1 MDTGAAVA
9 GRPFRT
15 RVLVTDDWGM
25 RYVDEIRED
34 FPGLEVVREPAADIE
49 VVIGRIVPEDLGRLP
64 QVKWIQALS
73 AGVEWLREVPALAES
88 EVVVA
93 NARGAH
99 AATIAEHT
107 FGMLIFLSRRFDVLY
122 RGQQE
127 RVWMSPAPEGTVG
140 LSGLTMGIVGL
151 GSIGRAIAERARG
164 FAMRV
169 IAVDAHE
176 LPRPDYVAELRLLDG
191 LDDLL
196 RRSDAVAVA
205 TPITDRTRGM
215 LGARELALLKPS
227 AYLLV
232 MSRGGIVDEPTV
244 ARMLREG
251 LLAGAGL
258 DVTAVEPLPA
268 DSELW
273 DAPNIIITP
282 HSSPVSEQTHAA
294 VTAILRRN
302 LSHYLAGEPLE
313 NVVDKKLGY

>member
-1 MDTGAAVA
+1 MKA
-9 GRPFRT
+9 
-15 RVLVTDDWGM
+15 LVTDEWVM
-25 RYVDEIRED
+25 RYVSELEAE
-34 FPGLEVVREPAADIE
+34 FPAVEFVREASADVE
-49 VVIGRIVPEDLGRLP
+49 VVIGRVDDEVLRTVR

-73 AGVEWLREVPALAES
+73 AGVEWLREAPALAETDI
-88 EVVVA
+88 VVT

-99 AATIAEHT
+99 AATIAEHA
-107 FGMLIFLSRRFDVLY
+107 FGMLVFLARHFDALH
-122 RGQQE
+122 RAQQE
-127 RVWMSPAPEGTVG
+127 RVWMQPAPAGTMGV
-140 LSGLTMGIVGL
+140 SGLTMGVIGL
-151 GSIGRAIAERARG
+151 GHIGRAIAVRAHG
-164 FAMRV
+164 FDMKV
-169 IAVDAHE
+169 IAVDVHE
-176 LPRPDYVAELRLLDG
+176 LPKPDYVAELRLLDG

-196 RRSDAVAVA
+196 RRADVVAVA

-215 LGARELALLKPS
+215 LGPRELALLKPR

-251 LLAGAGL
+251 TLAGAGL

-282 HSSPVSEQTHAA
+282 HSSPVSEQTHAS

-302 LSHYLAGEPLE
+302 LRHYLAGEPLE

>member
-1 MDTGAAVA
+1 MKA
-9 GRPFRT
+9 
-15 RVLVTDDWGM
+15 LVTDEWVM
-25 RYVDEIRED
+25 RYVNDLKAE
-34 FPGLEVVREPAADIE
+34 FPAVEFVREAATDVE
-49 VVIGRIVPEDLGRLP
+49 VVIGRVDDEVLEKARH
-64 QVKWIQALS
+64 VRWIQALS
-73 AGVEWLREVPALAES
+73 AGVEWLRNTPALADTDI
-88 EVVVA
+88 VVT

-99 AATIAEHT
+99 AATIAEHA
-107 FGMLIFLSRRFDVLY
+107 FGMLVFLARRFDALY
-122 RGQQE
+122 RAQQE
-127 RVWMSPAPEGTVG
+127 RVWLQPAPTGTVG
-140 LSGLTMGIVGL
+140 LSGLTMGVIGL
-151 GSIGRAIAERARG
+151 GHIGRAIAVRAHG
-164 FAMRV
+164 FDMRV
-169 IAVDAHE
+169 IAVDVHE
-176 LPRPDYVAELRLLDG
+176 VARPEYVAELRRLDG

-196 RRSDAVAVA
+196 RRADVVAVA

-215 LGARELALLKPS
+215 LGPRELALLKPS

-244 ARMLREG
+244 ARMLRDG
-251 LLAGAGL
+251 TLAGAGL

-294 VTAILRRN
+294 VTATLRRN

>member
-1 MDTGAAVA
+1 M
-9 GRPFRT
+9 
-15 RVLVTDDWGM
+15 VT
-25 RYVDEIRED
+25 
-34 FPGLEVVREPAADIE
+34 
-49 VVIGRIVPEDLGRLP
+49 
-64 QVKWIQALS
+64 
-73 AGVEWLREVPALAES
+73 
-88 EVVVA
+88 

-99 AATIAEHT
+99 AATIAEHA
-107 FGMLIFLSRRFDVLY
+107 FGMLVFLARRFAALY
-122 RGQQE
+122 RAQQE
-127 RVWMSPAPEGTVG
+127 RVWLGPAPKGTVG
-140 LSGLTMGIVGL
+140 LSGLTMGVIGL
-151 GSIGRAIAERARG
+151 GHIGRAIAVRAHG
-164 FAMRV
+164 FAMKV
-169 IAVDAHE
+169 IAADVHE
-176 LPRPDYVAELRLLDG
+176 VPKPEYVAELRLLDG

-196 RRSDAVAVA
+196 RRADVVAVA

-215 LGARELALLKPS
+215 LGPRELALLKPS

-251 LLAGAGL
+251 TLAGAGL
-258 DVTAVEPLPA
+258 DVTALEPLPA

-302 LSHYLAGEPLE
+302 LSRYLAGEPLE

>member
-1 MDTGAAVA
+1 M
-9 GRPFRT
+9 
-15 RVLVTDDWGM
+15 TDEWVV
-25 RYVDEIRED
+25 RYVDELRGE
-34 FPGLEVVREPAADIE
+34 FPAVEFVHEASADVGVVVGRVDDEVLAK
-49 VVIGRIVPEDLGRLP
+49 VPN
-64 QVKWIQALS
+64 VKWVQALS
-73 AGVEWLREVPALAES
+73 AGVEWLRDAPALADTDI
-88 EVVVA
+88 VVT

-99 AATIAEHT
+99 AATIAEHA
-107 FGMLIFLSRRFDVLY
+107 FGMLVFLARRFDALY
-122 RGQQE
+122 RAQQE
-127 RVWMSPAPEGTVG
+127 RIWLSPAPAGTVG
-140 LSGLTMGIVGL
+140 LSGLTMGVIGL
-151 GSIGRAIAERARG
+151 GHIGRAIAVRAHG
-164 FAMRV
+164 FAMKV

-176 LPRPDYVAELRLLDG
+176 VPKPEYVAESGRLDG

-196 RRSDAVAVA
+196 RRADVVAVA

-215 LGARELALLKPS
+215 LGPRELALLKPS

-232 MSRGGIVDEPTV
+232 MSRGGIVDEPAV
-244 ARMLREG
+244 ARMLRDG
-251 LLAGAGL
+251 TLAGAGL

-313 NVVDKKLGY
+313 NVVDKELGY

>member
-1 MDTGAAVA
+1 MKA
-9 GRPFRT
+9 
-15 RVLVTDDWGM
+15 LVTDEWVL
-25 RYVDEIRED
+25 RYVNDLKAE
-34 FPGLEVVREPAADIE
+34 FPAVEFVREAATDVE
-49 VVIGRIVPEDLGRLP
+49 VVIGRVDDEVLEKARH
-64 QVKWIQALS
+64 VRWIQALS
-73 AGVEWLREVPALAES
+73 AGVEWLRNTPALADTDI
-88 EVVVA
+88 VVT

-99 AATIAEHT
+99 AATIAEHA
-107 FGMLIFLSRRFDVLY
+107 FGMLVFLARRFDALY
-122 RGQQE
+122 RAQQE
-127 RVWMSPAPEGTVG
+127 RVWLQPAPTGTVG
-140 LSGLTMGIVGL
+140 LSGLTMGVIGL
-151 GSIGRAIAERARG
+151 GHIGRAIAVRAHG
-164 FAMRV
+164 FDMRV
-169 IAVDAHE
+169 IAVDVHE
-176 LPRPDYVAELRLLDG
+176 VARPEYVAELRRLDG

-196 RRSDAVAVA
+196 RRADVVAVA

-215 LGARELALLKPS
+215 LGPRELALLKPS

-244 ARMLREG
+244 ARMLRDG
-251 LLAGAGL
+251 TLAGAGL

-294 VTAILRRN
+294 VTATLRRN

>member
-1 MDTGAAVA
+1 MKA
-9 GRPFRT
+9 
-15 RVLVTDDWGM
+15 LVTDEWVM
-25 RYVDEIRED
+25 RYVNELKAE
-34 FPGLEVVREPAADIE
+34 FPAVEFVREASAEIE
-49 VVIGRIVPEDLGRLP
+49 VVIGRVDDAVLERTPH
-64 QVKWIQALS
+64 VKWIQALS
-73 AGVEWLREVPALAES
+73 AGVEWLREVPALAAS
-88 EVVVA
+88 EIVVS

-99 AATIAEHT
+99 AATIAEHA
-107 FGMLIFLSRRFDVLY
+107 FGMLVFLARRFNALY
-122 RGQQE
+122 RAQQE
-127 RVWMSPAPEGTVG
+127 RVWAQPAPAGIMG
-140 LSGLTMGIVGL
+140 LSGLTMGVIGL
-151 GSIGRAIAERARG
+151 GHIGRAIAVRARG
-164 FAMRV
+164 FDMKV
-169 IAVDAHE
+169 IAVDVHE
-176 LPRPDYVAELRLLDG
+176 LPKPDYVAELRLLDG

-196 RRSDAVAVA
+196 RRADVAAVA

-215 LGARELALLKPS
+215 LGARELALLKPG

-251 LLAGAGL
+251 TLAGAGL

-268 DSELW
+268 DNELW
-273 DAPNIIITP
+273 DAPNLIITP